1 MAAFTSQ
8 VALVM
13 YSTITGYQGTH
24 FGFVAFL
31 TAVLDFVSNF
41 CGSVCIGVFV
51 GLFTALVC
59 VSKSLYSPSDIRYA
73 LILASLLIKIRY
85 VPTKHTAYS
94 HFFPF
99 LRMP

>member
-59 VSKSLYSPSDIRYA
+59 VRKSLLQRVTFDIPNPGVFVDQD
-73 LILASLLIKIRY
+73 KI
-85 VPTKHTAYS
+85 PTKHTAYS
-94 HFFPF
+94 HFPPF